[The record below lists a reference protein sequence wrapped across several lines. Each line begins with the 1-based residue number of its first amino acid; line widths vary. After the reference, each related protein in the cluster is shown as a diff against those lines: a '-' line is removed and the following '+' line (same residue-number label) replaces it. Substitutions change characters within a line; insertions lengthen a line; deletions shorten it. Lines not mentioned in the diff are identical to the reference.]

1 MKKMLCQMGMILC
14 LLGMMLAVG
23 CLIEGTTG
31 LWGTLGAVTLLLGAQ
46 KALGYAAEH
55 KHRRQNSR
63 RRPVRP
69 AHGRAAEKHHLRAA

>member
-23 CLIEGTTG
+23 CLIEGTAG
-31 LWGTLGAVTLLLGAQ
+31 LWGTLGVVVLLLCAQ

-55 KHRRQNSR
+55 KHRRRPSK
-63 RRPVRP
+63 RRPVGP
-69 AHGRAAEKHHLRAA
+69 AHGRMAEKHPLRAA